1 MNPKPLSRCALRL
14 LFLLLA
20 ALPAAGPLRA
30 QGPPPPAAAQPAEPV
45 WPLKVELL
53 PREREAH
60 AFYVTQAGPV
70 KVQLR
75 ISGASVVLSLRRPDG
90 RVVERTGSGEVVID
104 DTATAAD
111 LARGVVWGIGLRA
124 AQEPPPVPLV
134 PGLKPVPPRPV
145 ATGTLLVQH
154 PAASPAALQA
164 GLTKLRAELQPR
176 LNAQLV
182 QAKAAKATKA
192 PPPPAMN
199 PSQAAQALH
208 DKQVAQQHAVL
219 LDRIKGRLPADAV
232 NAVAQRIALRVQ
244 GHSLKDAEAQAPLA
258 LTKKIKSDKPTP
270 PAPAPAPAP
279 VPVIQGTSVDEAT
292 PGAPVLLTG
301 ANFGDEAG
309 EVHFL
314 VTATRDLKA
323 GVAFW
328 SAGQVLTSMP
338 MTDGIP
344 AFGGYVYLQRPDG
357 QKSALRPFR
366 FTPLYDV
373 AVIGFPLTAQGYP
386 FDSIISERYSTL
398 DGTVIH
404 FGDPFWGT
412 FFGGKGDE
420 EFYRT
425 QRLVNGWTVV
435 DARMLDAFGNPGA
448 RSNYGAGEAT
458 IAEFRPGTNSP
469 FVKVHWWRDAGC
481 FLEYKIQVTVQ
492 RPKNLPCPNG
502 KCAFF

>member
-1 MNPKPLSRCALRL
+1 MTPAPLHHFALRL

-20 ALPAAGPLRA
+20 IFPAAGPLKA
-30 QGPPPPAAAQPAEPV
+30 QGAPPPAAAHPAEPV
-45 WPLKVELL
+45 WPLKVDLL

-75 ISGASVVLSLRRPDG
+75 ISGAPVVLSLRRPDG
-90 RVVERTGSGEVVID
+90 RVVERTGSGEIIID

-124 AQEPPPVPLV
+124 AQEPPPATLV
-134 PGLKPVPPRPV
+134 PGLKPVPARPL

-154 PAASPAALQA
+154 PAANPVALQV
-164 GLTKLRAELQPR
+164 GLAKLRADLQPR
-176 LNAQLV
+176 LNAQMA

-192 PPPPAMN
+192 APPAATN
-199 PSQAAQALH
+199 LSQTAQAAH
-208 DKQVAQQHAVL
+208 DKQVAQQHAAL
-219 LDRIKGRLPADAV
+219 LERIKGRLPAEAV
-232 NAVAQRIALRVQ
+232 NAVAQRLALRVQ
-244 GHSLKDAEAQAPLA
+244 GRSMKDAEAQAPMA
-258 LTKKIKSDKPTP
+258 PAKKTKSDKPTSSTP
-270 PAPAPAPAP
+270 TPA
-279 VPVIQGTSVDEAT
+279 PVIQGTSVDEAS
-292 PGAPVLLTG
+292 PGAPVLITG

-314 VTATRDLKA
+314 VAATRDLKA

-328 SAGQVLTSMP
+328 SAGQVLASMP

-344 AFGGYVYLQRPDG
+344 AYGGYVYLQRPDG

-366 FTPLYDV
+366 FVPLYDV
-373 AVIGFPLTAQGYP
+373 AVIGFPLSAQGYP
-386 FDSIISERYSTL
+386 FDSIISEGY
-398 DGTVIH
+398 DKQYGTVDH
-404 FGDPFWGT
+404 YGDVFWGV

-425 QRLVNGWTVV
+425 QRLANGWMVL
-435 DARMLDAFGNPGA
+435 DARLLDTWGNPGA
-448 RSNYGAGEAT
+448 RASVGVGEAT

-469 FVKVHWWRDAGC
+469 FVKVHWWRDPGAY
-481 FLEYKIQVTVQ
+481 LHYKIQITVQ
-492 RPKNLPCPNG
+492 RPKNLPCADG

>member
-1 MNPKPLSRCALRL
+1 MTPTLLRRCMLRL

-20 ALPAAGPLRA
+20 ALPVAGPLKA
-30 QGPPPPAAAQPAEPV
+30 QGAPPPAAAPPAEPV

-53 PREREAH
+53 PRERETH
-60 AFYVTQAGPV
+60 VFYVTQAGPV

-75 ISGASVVLSLRRPDG
+75 SSGTPVVLSLRRPDG
-90 RVVERTGSGEVVID
+90 RVVERTGSGEMIID

-124 AQEPPPVPLV
+124 AQEPPPAPLL
-134 PGLKPVPPRPV
+134 PGAKPPTLKPLS
-145 ATGTLLVQH
+145 TGTLLVQH
-154 PAASPAALQA
+154 PAANPAALQVGIA
-164 GLTKLRAELQPR
+164 KLKADSQPR
-176 LNAQLV
+176 QIAQLAQV
-182 QAKAAKATKA
+182 KAAKAAKSASPAAT
-192 PPPPAMN
+192 N
-199 PSQAAQALH
+199 PSQTAQAVH
-208 DKQVAQQHAVL
+208 DKQVALQHAAL

-232 NAVAQRIALRVQ
+232 SAVAQRIALRVQ
-244 GHSLKDAEAQAPLA
+244 GRGIAGPEPQAPA
-258 LTKKIKSDKPTP
+258 AAAKKTKSDKPGSST
-270 PAPAPAPAP
+270 PAPS
-279 VPVIQGTSVDEAT
+279 PVIQGTSVDEAS

-301 ANFGDEAG
+301 ANFGDEVG
-309 EVHFL
+309 EVHF
-314 VTATRDLKA
+314 VVAAARDLKA

-328 SAGQVLTSMP
+328 SAGQVLASMP

-373 AVIGFPLTAQGYP
+373 AVIGFPLNARGYLY
-386 FDSIISERYSTL
+386 DSLVSEGYSSQ
-398 DGTVIH
+398 DGTVLH
-404 FGDPFWGT
+404 LGEVFWGA

-425 QRLVNGWTVV
+425 QRLANGWMVV
-435 DARMLDAFGNPGA
+435 DARLLDPWGNPGA
-448 RSNYGAGEAT
+448 RANVGAGEAT

-469 FVKVHWWRDAGC
+469 FVKVHWWRDPGAY
-481 FLEYKIQVTVQ
+481 LEYKIQVTVQ
-492 RPKNLPCPNG
+492 RPKNLPCADG